1 MKLSELKTGETGI
14 IVKITGH
21 GSFRKRVMEMG
32 FVKGK
37 KIHVELNAPLH
48 DPIKYRILDYEIS
61 LRRNEAELIEV
72 VADNHDS
79 ATVSTD
85 AAQIREDDGD
95 FIKAFDRERR
105 TINVALIGNPN
116 CGKTSLFN
124 VASGAHE
131 HVGNYSGV
139 TVDAKTGELDYKGY
153 HFNIVDLPGTYSLS
167 AYSAEELYVRR
178 YLHDQLPDV
187 VINVLD
193 STNLERNLYLTT
205 ELIDMDRSMVVALN
219 MYDELERSGDKFDY
233 EAMGRMIGVPMV
245 PTVSKTG
252 RGIDELFDTVIEVY
266 EGRNDVVR
274 HVHIAFTKDIES
286 AVKAIQT
293 ELKKEQTLDLH
304 FSARYLSIKFLEGDK
319 EIVTLVKSLPR
330 YDEIRRLRDRL
341 VAEIEEIHEE
351 DMAAIIAGAKYGFV
365 SGALRETL
373 VRDNDKDE
381 FKSSSL
387 IDSVVTSR
395 IFGFPIFFLIMW
407 LMFWATFEIGQYP
420 MDWIDHLVQWIGSV
434 LSNSLPE
441 GPVKDMIVDGIIG
454 GVGGVIV
461 FLPNIMILYAFISFL
476 EDSGYMSRAA
486 FIMDRIMHKIGLH
499 GKSFIPLIMGF
510 GCNVP
515 AIIATRTIESRSSR
529 LITILISPFMSCGA
543 RLPIYLL
550 LAGAFFPEHA
560 SAVLFGMYV
569 LGIAVAVITAKL
581 MRRIKFKVDETP
593 FVMELPPYRVPTLKA
608 TLRHMWAKGYQYLR
622 KMGGIILVASL
633 LIWALSYFP
642 RPTEAQIEQARTELA
657 GTVVSAEQAE
667 NFAQS
672 ENSYLGRIG
681 KAVSPVFEPLGF
693 SWKMTISLISGTVAK
708 ETVVST
714 LGVLY
719 SGDAAS
725 SNEDLGKRLQ
735 APNPKTGVPDFTSA
749 VALAFMA
756 FVLLYV
762 PCIATITAIVKES
775 GSWKY
780 GAFTFVYNTA
790 VAWIIAFIV
799 YQIGSL

>member
-608 TLRHMWAKGYQYLR
+608 TLRHMWATGYQYLR

>member
-139 TVDAKTGELDYKGY
+139 TVDAKTGEWDYKGY

-252 RGIDELFDTVIEVY
+252 RGIDELFDTIIEVY

-274 HVHIAFTKDIES
+274 HVHIAFTKDIE
-286 AVKAIQT
+286 
-293 ELKKEQTLDLH
+293 
-304 FSARYLSIKFLEGDK
+304 
-319 EIVTLVKSLPR
+319 
-330 YDEIRRLRDRL
+330 
-341 VAEIEEIHEE
+341 
-351 DMAAIIAGAKYGFV
+351 
-365 SGALRETL
+365 
-373 VRDNDKDE
+373 
-381 FKSSSL
+381 
-387 IDSVVTSR
+387 
-395 IFGFPIFFLIMW
+395 
-407 LMFWATFEIGQYP
+407 
-420 MDWIDHLVQWIGSV
+420 
-434 LSNSLPE
+434 
-441 GPVKDMIVDGIIG
+441 
-454 GVGGVIV
+454 
-461 FLPNIMILYAFISFL
+461 
-476 EDSGYMSRAA
+476 
-486 FIMDRIMHKIGLH
+486 
-499 GKSFIPLIMGF
+499 
-510 GCNVP
+510 
-515 AIIATRTIESRSSR
+515 
-529 LITILISPFMSCGA
+529 
-543 RLPIYLL
+543 
-550 LAGAFFPEHA
+550 
-560 SAVLFGMYV
+560 
-569 LGIAVAVITAKL
+569 
-581 MRRIKFKVDETP
+581 
-593 FVMELPPYRVPTLKA
+593 
-608 TLRHMWAKGYQYLR
+608 
-622 KMGGIILVASL
+622 
-633 LIWALSYFP
+633 
-642 RPTEAQIEQARTELA
+642 
-657 GTVVSAEQAE
+657 
-667 NFAQS
+667 
-672 ENSYLGRIG
+672 
-681 KAVSPVFEPLGF
+681 
-693 SWKMTISLISGTVAK
+693 
-708 ETVVST
+708 
-714 LGVLY
+714 
-719 SGDAAS
+719 
-725 SNEDLGKRLQ
+725 
-735 APNPKTGVPDFTSA
+735 
-749 VALAFMA
+749 
-756 FVLLYV
+756 
-762 PCIATITAIVKES
+762 
-775 GSWKY
+775 
-780 GAFTFVYNTA
+780 
-790 VAWIIAFIV
+790 
-799 YQIGSL
+799 

>member
-1 MKLSELKTGETGI
+1 MKLYELKTGETGI

>member
-105 TINVALIGNPN
+105 TINVSLIGNPN